1 MANYHGLWDNGDF
14 DRGRAALQK
23 ANQVAAANKSTTL
36 RERAYIAA
44 LDEIYKHDGKDNYSH
59 AQAFEQKMATLQA
72 AYPDD
77 TEAAIFH
84 ALTLA
89 VAAPKTDK
97 TFANQRKCG
106 EILEPIFQKQPNHP
120 GVAHYM
126 IHCFDN
132 PLLAEKGL
140 VAARAYAR
148 IAPSSSHAQHMP
160 SQRTNSNNPSNRG
173 TGGPVSHFHAPPH

>member
-1 MANYHGLWDNGDF
+1 MRFLSCLILTLAIVVSIAWADERHHHALTKEQLGSVHFSPSCTKRVQADFNRAVALLHSFQYEQADQAFTQISVIDPTCAMSQWGVGMANYHGLWDNGDF

-84 ALTLA
+84 ALT
-89 VAAPKTDK
+89 
-97 TFANQRKCG
+97 
-106 EILEPIFQKQPNHP
+106 
-120 GVAHYM
+120 
-126 IHCFDN
+126 
-132 PLLAEKGL
+132 
-140 VAARAYAR
+140 
-148 IAPSSSHAQHMP
+148 
-160 SQRTNSNNPSNRG
+160 
-173 TGGPVSHFHAPPH
+173 